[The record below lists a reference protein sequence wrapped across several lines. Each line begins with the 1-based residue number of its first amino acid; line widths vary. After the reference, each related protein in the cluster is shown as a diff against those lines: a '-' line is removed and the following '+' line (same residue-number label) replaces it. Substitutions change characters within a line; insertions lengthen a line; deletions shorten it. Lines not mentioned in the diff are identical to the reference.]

1 MEVMVGPA
9 GKKEPKI
16 ERGILRGTGII
27 NAIIGVG
34 EAHGFEAEHAL
45 QVTKLALRLFDELQP
60 LHDMGN
66 TERIWLRAAAMLHDV
81 AKAQDPKN
89 HHKVAQE
96 IIVRSAKLPFRTE
109 QRVIIGLIA
118 RYHRGALPRND
129 HRYFEDLDAD
139 GRRYVRKLAALLR
152 VADGLDK
159 GHTSLVESLECDIRR
174 RRVLLQLVSRGAV
187 NLSSALS
194 KADLFNDVFC
204 KEVVIRVAVARS
216 RPDSTLDLDSGLAY
230 ADAT

>member
-1 MEVMVGPA
+1 M
-9 GKKEPKI
+9 
-16 ERGILRGTGII
+16 RGTGII
-27 NAIIGVG
+27 NAIMGIGA
-34 EAHGFEAEHAL
+34 AHGFEAEHAF

-81 AKAQDPKN
+81 AKARDPKN
-89 HHKVAQE
+89 HHKAAQE
-96 IIVRSAKLPFRTE
+96 IIKRSARLPFRTE

-118 RYHRGALPRND
+118 RYHRGSLPRND
-129 HRYFEDLDAD
+129 HRYFAGLNAE

-159 GHTSLVESLECDIRR
+159 GHTSLVEGLACDIRR
-174 RRVLLQLVSRGAV
+174 RRVLLQVVSRSAL

-194 KADLFNDVFC
+194 KADLFNDVFR
-204 KEVVIRVAVARS
+204 KDIVIRVAIARL
-216 RPDSTLDLDSGLAY
+216 RPDSALDLDTGLAY
-230 ADAT
+230 ADAN